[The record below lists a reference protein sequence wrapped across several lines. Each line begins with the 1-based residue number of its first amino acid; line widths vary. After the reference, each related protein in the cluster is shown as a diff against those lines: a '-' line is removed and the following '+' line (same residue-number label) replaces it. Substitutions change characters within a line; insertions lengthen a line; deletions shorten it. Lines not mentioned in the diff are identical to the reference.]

1 MTRAFPV
8 SLFLHLVVLSLL
20 IWFGSHVAR
29 QTLPR
34 HRTISVH
41 VAPMTRTPP
50 AQAEPEPVVQDAP
63 PVEADPEP
71 TPVVQEPPREE
82 PAVVPEARPQET
94 VVEDPVEP
102 ETPAERVD
110 ETPAEEVAASAP
122 DVATPAPAP
131 GSKVGTDVAIPAHF
145 QYWIDLLEQRVAM
158 NWHPKQLG
166 FRRSTRICQVHFHVE
181 KNGLITRETIVASSG
196 VPLMDR
202 ESLKA
207 VKSVGRFLPIPN
219 GLADNAL
226 GVTYSFTLTAGN

>member
-8 SLFLHLVVLSLL
+8 SLFLHLVVLSLI

-34 HRTISVH
+34 HRTISVR
-41 VAPMTRTPP
+41 VAPLTRTPP
-50 AQAEPEPVVQDAP
+50 EQAAPEPAVQEPEPVV
-63 PVEADPEP
+63 EETRPE
-71 TPVVQEPPREE
+71 PVVQEPPREE
-82 PAVVPEARPQET
+82 PARVPEPTPQET
-94 VVEDPVEP
+94 VVEDVP
-102 ETPAERVD
+102 
-110 ETPAEEVAASAP
+110 EEVAP
-122 DVATPAPAP
+122 PVVQDVKTEVVEETRPAESTPAPAP
-131 GSKVGTDVAIPAHF
+131 GSKVGTDVTIPAHF
-145 QYWIDLLEQRVAM
+145 QYWIDLLEQRVAL

-181 KNGLITRETIVASSG
+181 KNGLITRETIVTSSG

-207 VKSVGRFLPIPN
+207 VKAVGRFLPIPN

-226 GVTYSFTLTAGN
+226 GVTYTFTLTAGN